1 MTTALDARYG
11 RTAGRRIRAR
21 WLAVIVGAVV
31 VVVVVA
37 WVLWAGLFGTTASI
51 ETQDIGATIVDSS
64 TVDLRE
70 QVTVD
75 PGTKVSCSFQALD
88 VDFAI
93 VGWKIVHFPAVSE
106 RNRVFT
112 ERLRTSAPAVSG
124 LIGSCWLT

>member
-11 RTAGRRIRAR
+11 RTPWRRMRAR
-21 WLAVIVGAVV
+21 WLAIIIGAGVA
-31 VVVVVA
+31 VVVVA
-37 WVLWAGLFGTTASI
+37 WVLWAGLLGATASI
-51 ETQDIGATIVDSS
+51 ETQDIGATVIDAS

-75 PGTKVSCSFQALD
+75 PGTRVTCSFEALD
-88 VDFAI
+88 KDFAI
-93 VGWKIVHFPAVSE
+93 VGWKIVHLPPVSE

-112 ERLRTSAPAVSG
+112 ERLRTSAPAESG

>member
-11 RTAGRRIRAR
+11 RTPGRRIRAR

-75 PGTKVSCSFQALD
+75 PGTKVTCSFQALD

>member
-11 RTAGRRIRAR
+11 RTPGRRIRAR
-21 WLAVIVGAVV
+21 WLAVIVGGIVA
-31 VVVVVA
+31 VVVVA
-37 WVLWAGLFGTTASI
+37 WVLWAGLFGATASI
-51 ETQDIGATIVDSS
+51 ETQDIGATIVNSS

-75 PGTKVSCSFQALD
+75 PGTRVTCSFQALD
-88 VDFAI
+88 ADFAI
-93 VGWKIVHFPAVSE
+93 VGWKVVHFAAVKE

-112 ERLRTSAPAVSG
+112 ERLRTFAPAESG

>member
-11 RTAGRRIRAR
+11 RTPGRRLRTR
-21 WLAVIVGAVV
+21 WIAVIAGGGVAI
-31 VVVVVA
+31 VVVA

-51 ETQDIGATIVDSS
+51 ETQDIGATVVDAS
-64 TVDLRE
+64 TIDLRE

-75 PGTKVSCSFQALD
+75 PGTRVTCTFEALD
-88 VDFAI
+88 KEFAI
-93 VGWKIVHFPAVSE
+93 VGWKVVHLPPTTE

-112 ERLRTSAPAVSG
+112 ERLRTSAPAESG

>member
-1 MTTALDARYG
+1 MSTALESRYG
-11 RTAGRRIRAR
+11 RGRSRMIRAR
-21 WLAVIVGAVV
+21 WLAIIVGGVGV
-31 VVVVVA
+31 LVVVA
-37 WVLWAGLFGTTASI
+37 WVLWVGLFGVTASI
-51 ETQDIGATIVDSS
+51 ETQDVGATVVDSH

-75 PGTKVSCSFQALD
+75 PGTRVSCSFQALD
-88 VDFAI
+88 QDFAI
-93 VGWKIVHFPAVSE
+93 VGWKIVHLPAVSQ

>member
-1 MTTALDARYG
+1 M
-11 RTAGRRIRAR
+11 I
-21 WLAVIVGAVV
+21 
-31 VVVVVA
+31 A

-51 ETQDIGATIVDSS
+51 ETQDIGV
-64 TVDLRE
+64 TVVNSHLVELRE

-75 PGTKVSCSFQALD
+75 PGTKVSCSFQALSEN
-88 VDFAI
+88 FSI
-93 VGWKIVHFPAVSE
+93 VGWKVVHFPAVAQ

>member
-11 RTAGRRIRAR
+11 RTPGRRIRAR
-21 WLAVIVGAVV
+21 WLAIIVGAIVAVV
-31 VVVVVA
+31 VVV
-37 WVLWAGLFGTTASI
+37 WVLWVGLFGTAASI
-51 ETQDIGATIVDSS
+51 ETQDIGATTIDSS

-75 PGTKVSCSFQALD
+75 PGTRVTCSFQALD
-88 VDFAI
+88 ADFAI
-93 VGWKIVHFPAVSE
+93 VGWKIVHLPAVTE

-112 ERLRTSAPAVSG
+112 ERLRTFAPAVSG

>member
-11 RTAGRRIRAR
+11 RTPGRRRRAR
-21 WLAVIVGAVV
+21 WIAVIAAAGVAIVV
-31 VVVVVA
+31 VT

-51 ETQDIGATIVDSS
+51 ETQDIGATVVDAS

-75 PGTKVSCSFQALD
+75 PGTRVTCTFEALD
-88 VDFAI
+88 KDFAI
-93 VGWKIVHFPAVSE
+93 VGWKVVHLPATSE
-106 RNRVFT
+106 RNRILT
-112 ERLRTSAPAVSG
+112 ERLRTSAPAESG